1 MITSFHWVLRLI
13 GLALLIGLPT
23 ACLIG
28 GILGLKSSSQQRG
41 KLLVGAGVGIL
52 CVYGL
57 MTFAYA
63 ACIGPG
69 RSGIVAHGWS
79 PEGREYCIVQT
90 FKTIAEPYQVSFYI
104 RDRDG
109 VWRWNYLAHQ
119 DSVWRSATVSFS
131 GGFAHVSRDGNPFRD
146 IRVPT
151 NRVDLAKVEP
161 GYRDDYCPPNFS
173 ENDLLSFHNKKF
185 R

>member
-1 MITSFHWVLRLI
+1 MITSFHWLRLI

-28 GILGLKSSSQQRG
+28 GVLGLKSSAQQRG

-57 MTFAYA
+57 VAFGYA
-63 ACIGPG
+63 VCIGPG

-79 PEGREYCIVQT
+79 PQGREYCIVQT
-90 FKTIAEPYQVSFYI
+90 FKTMAEPYQVSFYI
-104 RDRDG
+104 RDAGG

-119 DSVWRSATVSFS
+119 DSVWRSAIVSFS
-131 GGFAHVSRDGNPFRD
+131 DGFAHVSRDGVPFRD

-151 NRVDLAKVEP
+151 NRFDLAKVELDR
-161 GYRDDYCPPNFS
+161 GNYCPSNFTA
-173 ENDLLSFHNKKF
+173 NDLLSFHNRKF